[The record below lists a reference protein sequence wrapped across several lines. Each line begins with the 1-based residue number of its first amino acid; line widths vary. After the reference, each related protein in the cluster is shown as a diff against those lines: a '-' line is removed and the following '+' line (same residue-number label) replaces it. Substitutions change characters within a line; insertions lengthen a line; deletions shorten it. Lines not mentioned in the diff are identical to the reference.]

1 MYSDKKLMHPM
12 LLSGGCG
19 DDELLNSN
27 SESIGILIVR
37 DVDLLAF
44 YSATSSIVS
53 LGYIFEALEL

>member
-1 MYSDKKLMHPM
+1 MHPM